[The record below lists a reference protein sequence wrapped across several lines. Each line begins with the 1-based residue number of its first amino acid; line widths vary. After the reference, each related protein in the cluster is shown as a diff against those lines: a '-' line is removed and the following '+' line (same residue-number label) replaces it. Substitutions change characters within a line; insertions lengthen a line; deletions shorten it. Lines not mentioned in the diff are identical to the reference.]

1 MECFELLF
9 TNNLIENIV
18 EQTNNYSMQN
28 KVNFKTNSEEIKAL
42 IGILIVMGIVKIRS
56 TDDYFSDHPLLNF
69 TTVKNIISR
78 DRLRKLLRYLHLND
92 NTKIKKKSDHGYD
105 PLFKVR
111 PVLDSLNESFSKN
124 WNPFQELVV
133 DEGMV
138 ACKSYKSGIRSY
150 MPKKPVKW
158 GYKLWK
164 ICDKKKYIFQYDVYC
179 GKKGNNGQR
188 EFDLGPKVVKKMIEK
203 LPTNS
208 YHMFMDNFFSSLPLA
223 NELLE
228 KNMHITAT
236 IKKKEEWVCH
246 TLMSGRS

>member
-1 MECFELLF
+1 MSHQAFLPQKFNFDSSRCGPTSNKTDPMECFELLF

-124 WNPFQELVV
+124 WNPFQEMVV

-188 EFDLGPKVVKKMIEK
+188 EFDLGPKVVKKK
-203 LPTNS
+203 
-208 YHMFMDNFFSSLPLA
+208 
-223 NELLE
+223 
-228 KNMHITAT
+228 
-236 IKKKEEWVCH
+236 
-246 TLMSGRS
+246 